1 MEINL
6 NKPVIREAV
15 IRALSDKNK
24 ENREAEF
31 VISTEA
37 PDTYGTVFKISG
49 WDLKRYENNP
59 VVFYAH
65 KSYSDNPDM
74 LIGTSEIRIEENQLI
89 GVVRFEPAEI
99 NPLAE
104 KVWQK
109 VQAGTLR
116 MASIGAN
123 PKKGHWGDEKFG
135 EDRDVL
141 YFDEQELLEWS
152 IVPIGSN
159 PEALKREYQTIE
171 EIRGIIKK
179 EIPVNPEV
187 QPTTDNEQR
196 TTDKNKELNAF
207 EAQLIINQNL

>member
-15 IRALSDKNK
+15 VRALSDKNK
-24 ENREAEF
+24 ENREVEF
-31 VISTEA
+31 VISDET

-74 LIGTSEIRIEENQLI
+74 VIGTSTLRIENNQLI
-89 GVVRFEPAEI
+89 AVLRFESADI

-104 KVWQK
+104 KVFQK

-123 PKKGHWGDEKFG
+123 PKKGHWGDEKLG
-135 EDRDVL
+135 EDREVI

-159 PEALKREYQTIE
+159 PEALKREAQTID
-171 EIRGIIKK
+171 EIRGIITK
-179 EIPVNPEV
+179 EIPVIEE
-187 QPTTDNEQR
+187 TREGE
-196 TTDKNKELNAF
+196 NKELQAF
-207 EAQLIINQNL
+207 EAQLLINQNL

>member
-1 MEINL
+1 MEITL

-15 IRALSDKNK
+15 IRALTDKNK

-31 VISTEA
+31 VISSEA
-37 PDTYGTVFKISG
+37 PDTYDTVFKISG
-49 WDLKRYENNP
+49 WNLERYNQNP

-65 KSYSDNPDM
+65 RSYSDNPDM
-74 LIGTSEIRIEENQLI
+74 LIGTSEVRVDGNQLI

-99 NPLAE
+99 NPVAE

-123 PKKGHWGDEKFG
+123 PKRGHWGDEKLG
-135 EDRDVL
+135 ENPDII

-159 PEALKREYQTIE
+159 PEALKRESQTIE
-171 EIRGIIKK
+171 EIRSVIIK
-179 EIPVNPEV
+179 ETTVTSSEV
-187 QPTTDNEQR
+187 EMRAEN
-196 TTDKNKELNAF
+196 NKELNAF
-207 EAQLIINQNL
+207 DAQIIINSNL

>member
-1 MEINL
+1 MEIQL

-15 IRALSDKNK
+15 VRALSDKNK

-74 LIGTSEIRIEENQLI
+74 VIGTSTVRIEDNQLI
-89 GVVRFEPAEI
+89 AVVRFESAEI
-99 NPLAE
+99 NPVAE
-104 KVWQK
+104 KVFQK
-109 VQAGTLR
+109 IQAGTLR

-123 PKKGHWGDEKFG
+123 PKKGHWGNEKLG
-135 EDRDVL
+135 EDRDVI

-159 PEALKREYQTIE
+159 PEALKRESQTIE
-171 EIRGIIKK
+171 EIRGLIKK
-179 EIPVNPEV
+179 EIPVNAEPAEA
-187 QPTTDNEQR
+187 R
-196 TTDKNKELNAF
+196 TGENKELQAF
-207 EAQLIINQNL
+207 EAQIFINQNL

>member
-31 VISTEA
+31 VISDET
-37 PDTYGTVFKISG
+37 PDTYGTIFKVSG
-49 WDLKRYENNP
+49 WDLKRYEKNP

-65 KSYSDNPDM
+65 RSNSDNPDM
-74 LIGTSEIRIEENQLI
+74 LIGTSTVRVEGNQLI
-89 GVVRFEPAEI
+89 AVVRFENSDI
-99 NPLAE
+99 NPVAE

-109 VQAGTLR
+109 IQAGTLR

-123 PKKGHWGDEKFG
+123 PKKGHWGDEKLG
-135 EDRDVL
+135 EDRDMI

-159 PEALKREYQTIE
+159 PEALKRETQTIE
-171 EIRGIIKK
+171 EIRSSIIKNK
-179 EIPVNPEV
+179 PVEV
-187 QPTTDNEQR
+187 IQPDENR
-196 TTDKNKELNAF
+196 ELNAF
-207 EAQLIINQNL
+207 DAQIIINSNL

>member
-1 MEINL
+1 MEIQV

-24 ENREAEF
+24 ENRQAEF

-49 WDLKRYENNP
+49 WDLTRYEKNP

-65 KSYSDNPDM
+65 KSYGDNPDT
-74 LIGTSEIRIEENQLI
+74 LIGTSEVRVEGSELI
-89 GVVRFEPAEI
+89 GVVTFEPAEI

-109 VQAGTLR
+109 VQNGSLR
-116 MASIGAN
+116 MASIGAT
-123 PKKGHWGDEKFG
+123 PVRGHWGDEKLG
-135 EDRDVL
+135 EDRDTI
-141 YFDEQELLEWS
+141 YFDEQVLLEWS

-159 PEALKREYQTIE
+159 PEALKREAQTVE
-171 EIRGIIKK
+171 EIRAAMIK
-179 EIPVNPEV
+179 EIPVSEA
-187 QPTTDNEQR
+187 TDGTGNTIKLSVREAQVKFN
-196 TTDKNKELNAF
+196 KNKSF
-207 EAQLIINQNL
+207 

>member
-1 MEINL
+1 MEIAV
-6 NKPVIREAV
+6 NKTVVREAV
-15 IRALSDKNK
+15 IRALTDKNK

-37 PDTYGTVFKISG
+37 PDTYGTVFKVSG
-49 WDLKRYENNP
+49 WDLKRYEQNP

-74 LIGTSEIRIEENQLI
+74 LIGTSTVRIEDNQLI
-89 GVVRFEPAEI
+89 AVVRFETPEI

-123 PKKGHWGDEKFG
+123 PKKGHWGDEKLG
-135 EDRDVL
+135 EDRDL
-141 YFDEQELLEWS
+141 IYFDEQELLEWS
-152 IVPIGSN
+152 IVPLGSN
-159 PEALKREYQTIE
+159 PEALKREVQTIE
-171 EIRGIIKK
+171 EIREAIIK
-179 EIPVNPEV
+179 EIPVV
-187 QPTTDNEQR
+187 IEQQETIKR
-196 TTDKNKELNAF
+196 TVR
-207 EAQLIINQNL
+207 EAQLIINQNSYKK

>member
-1 MEINL
+1 MEIAV
-6 NKPVIREAV
+6 NKTVVREAV
-15 IRALSDKNK
+15 IRALTDKNK

-37 PDTYGTVFKISG
+37 PDTYGTVFKVSG
-49 WDLKRYENNP
+49 WDLKRYEQNP

-74 LIGTSEIRIEENQLI
+74 LIGTSTVRIEDNQLI
-89 GVVRFEPAEI
+89 AVVRFETAEI

-123 PKKGHWGDEKFG
+123 PKKGHWGDEKLG
-135 EDRDVL
+135 EDRDL
-141 YFDEQELLEWS
+141 IYFDEQELLEWS
-152 IVPIGSN
+152 IVPLGSN
-159 PEALKREYQTIE
+159 PEALKREVQTIE
-171 EIRGIIKK
+171 EIREAIIK
-179 EIPVNPEV
+179 EIPVV
-187 QPTTDNEQR
+187 VEQLENRKR
-196 TTDKNKELNAF
+196 TVR
-207 EAQLIINQNL
+207 EAQLIINQNSYKK

>member
-15 IRALSDKNK
+15 VRALSDENK
-24 ENREAEF
+24 KNREAEF

-37 PDTYGTVFKISG
+37 PDTYGTVFKSDG
-49 WDLKRYENNP
+49 WDLKRYEKNP

-65 KSYSDNPDM
+65 RSYSDNPDM
-74 LIGTSEIRIEENQLI
+74 VIGTSEVRMEEKQLI
-89 GVVRFEPAEI
+89 GVLRFESAEI

-123 PKKGHWGDEKFG
+123 PKKGHWGDEKLG
-135 EDRDVL
+135 ENRDLV

-159 PEALKREYQTIE
+159 PEALLRESQTID
-171 EIRGIIKK
+171 EIRNLIKN
-179 EIPVNPEV
+179 ETPGHAEPVEAR
-187 QPTTDNEQR
+187 TDN
-196 TTDKNKELNAF
+196 NKELQAF
-207 EAQLIINQNL
+207 EAQLLINQNL